1 MCKNPDTEIKVKPTV
16 LIVTTSPTFSP
27 ARLAMALTRVGCT
40 VEAVCPSGHPL
51 RKTRAVRRAHNYN
64 CLSPLRS
71 LTKAI
76 TSAKPD
82 LIVPSDDLA
91 AQHFHNLYQRRQG
104 DGEAGSWACALI
116 ERSLGA
122 SASFQIVYARTAFMT
137 LAREEGIRVP
147 QTEIVTNKEELEKCT
162 TRIGFPMVLKADC
175 TSGGD
180 GVKIAQTLEEA
191 DRALRT
197 LQAPPQLAK
206 ACKRVLIDQ
215 DMALLWPSLLRK
227 RYVVN
232 VQELIIG
239 REATSAVACWKG
251 KALASLHFEVLNRQH
266 VGGPSTVL
274 RLIEN
279 QEISAAVE
287 RVARRLKISGLHGF
301 DFLLE
306 AETGH
311 PYLIEINPR
320 ATQVGHLAL
329 GAGHDLPAA
338 LYAALTGQSLPP
350 TAKLTE
356 NTTVALFPQEW
367 LRDPA
372 SAFIR
377 SGYHDV
383 PWEEPE
389 IVLSCL
395 QRWQKQK
402 AWYSPQKWVNALS
415 KAFQRDL

>member
-1 MCKNPDTEIKVKPTV
+1 MCENTHTETKVKPTV

-27 ARLAMALTRVGCT
+27 ARLAMALTRVGCAI
-40 VEAVCPSGHPL
+40 EAVCPPSHPL
-51 RKTRAVRRAHNYN
+51 RKTRAVRRTHNYN

-71 LTKAI
+71 LKKAI

-82 LIVPSDDLA
+82 LIVPGDDLA
-91 AQHFHNLYQRRQG
+91 AQHLHELYQRAQHN
-104 DGEAGSWACALI
+104 GEAGSWACALI

-122 SASFQIVYARTAFMT
+122 PASFQIVYARTAFMT

-147 QTEIVTNKEELEKCT
+147 QTEIVTNKEDLKKCAA
-162 TRIGFPMVLKADC
+162 RIGLPMVLKADC

-180 GVKIAQTLEEA
+180 GVKMVQTLEEA
-191 DRALRT
+191 ERALRT

-232 VQELIIG
+232 AQELISG
-239 REATSAVACWKG
+239 REATSAVTCWKG
-251 KALASLHFEVLNRQH
+251 KVLASLQFEVLNRQH

-279 QEISAAVE
+279 QAISAAAE
-287 RVARRLKISGLHGF
+287 KIARRLELSGLHGF

-306 AETGH
+306 AKTGH

-338 LYAALTGQSLPP
+338 LCAALTSQSLPP
-350 TAKLTE
+350 TPKVTE
-356 NTTVALFPQEW
+356 NTTIALFPQEW

-372 SAFIR
+372 SATFR

-389 IVLSCL
+389 FVLSCV

-402 AWYSPQKWVNALS
+402 AWYSPQKWVNMLLKAL
-415 KAFQRDL
+415 QRNL